1 MKLSIHYSAKKIFEN
16 KKLLISTIIIVSLI
30 IRIPAIYFF
39 GDSRLEYEWLVLINN
54 LTNQKEFAFRNFGNF
69 YIPNLYMPPLYA
81 WFLYAFKLLNLSN
94 ENYINLILYIQ
105 AILASISLVTFY
117 FICKKFFS
125 DNLSLFLT
133 VLFCFFPSYLY
144 ACGQISSITLYIFLI
159 VLFIFF
165 LLNIPNET
173 NYKFSFY
180 LGLAA
185 GLSILLRGEF
195 ILIFSFCLIYLFFF
209 YKNVNLKKIILTSFI
224 TLLVLSP
231 YLYRNISELNTFSIT
246 KSIGFN
252 LWKGNN
258 PNSNVEGDLIRHV
271 SDRGPIGFEGD
282 LKEKITNLP
291 VDKYFDINL
300 DNLFLDE
307 SIKNIKNEPGRYLVL
322 YIKKF
327 ISFLFVDLNSTIKNY
342 YHPLHLIPLIIISF
356 SSFIGMLISIGNS
369 KNLNLI
375 AMLYLSYIFIFSF
388 FFILPRYNLII
399 LPMQI
404 LLTGEL
410 INKLYKK
417 TT

>member
-1 MKLSIHYSAKKIFEN
+1 MKLNIHFSEKKIFQN
-16 KKLLISTIIIVSLI
+16 KKLLISTIIIISLI

-39 GDSRLEYEWLVLINN
+39 GDSRLENEWFVLINN

-81 WFLYAFKLLNLSN
+81 WFLYVFKLLNLSN

-105 AILASISLVTFY
+105 AILASISLVAFY

-133 VLFCFFPSYLY
+133 ILFCFFPSYLY

-195 ILIFSFCLIYLFFF
+195 ILIFAFCLIYLFFF

-258 PNSNVEGDLIRHV
+258 PNSNVEGDLTRHV
-271 SDRGPIGFEGD
+271 NDRGPVGFEGD
-282 LKEKITNLP
+282 LKEKITDLP

-327 ISFLFVDLNSTIKNY
+327 ISFLFIDLNSTIKNY

-375 AMLYLSYIFIFSF
+375 VMLYLSYIFIFSF

-404 LLTGEL
+404 LLTGKL

-417 TT
+417 ST

>member
-1 MKLSIHYSAKKIFEN
+1 MKLNINFCSKKIFEN

-30 IRIPAIYFF
+30 VRIPAIYFF
-39 GDSRLEYEWLVLINN
+39 GDTRLENEWFVLINN
-54 LTNQKEFAFRNFGNF
+54 LTNQKEFAFRNIGNF
-69 YIPNLYMPPLYA
+69 YVPNLYMPPLYA
-81 WFLYAFKLLNLSN
+81 WFLYVFKLLNLSDA
-94 ENYINLILYIQ
+94 NYINLILYTQ

-133 VLFCFFPSYLY
+133 ILFCFFPSYLY
-144 ACGQISSITLYIFLI
+144 ACGQISSITLYVFLI
-159 VLFIFF
+159 VFFIFF

-180 LGLAA
+180 LGLAT

-195 ILIFSFCLIYLFFF
+195 ILIFTFCLIYLFFF

-258 PNSNVEGDLIRHV
+258 PDSNVEGDLTGHV
-271 SDRGPIGFEGD
+271 SDRGPVGFEGD
-282 LKEKITNLP
+282 LKEKITDLP
-291 VDKYFDINL
+291 VNKYFDINL

-327 ISFLFVDLNSTIKNY
+327 ISFLFIDLNSTIKNY

-375 AMLYLSYIFIFSF
+375 VMLYLSYIFIFSF

-404 LLTGEL
+404 LLTGKL

-417 TT
+417 ST

>member
-1 MKLSIHYSAKKIFEN
+1 MLKKIFDN
-16 KKLLISTIIIVSLI
+16 QKLLISTIIIAAFI
-30 IRIPAIYFF
+30 TRIPVIHFF
-39 GDSRLEYEWLVLINN
+39 GDTRLENEWLILLNN
-54 LTNQKEFAFRNFGNF
+54 LTNHGKFAFRNFDNF

-81 WFLYAFKLLNLSN
+81 YFLYIFKLINLSN
-94 ENYINLILYIQ
+94 ENYINLILYLQ
-105 AILASISLVTFY
+105 AILASISLVPFY

-133 VLFCFFPSYLY
+133 ILFCFFPSYLY
-144 ACGQISSITLYIFLI
+144 ACGQISSITLYVFLI
-159 VLFIFF
+159 VFFIFF

-180 LGLAA
+180 LGLAT

-195 ILIFSFCLIYLFFF
+195 ILIFAFCLIYLFFF

-258 PNSNVEGDLIRHV
+258 PNSNVEGDLTRHV
-271 SDRGPIGFEGD
+271 GDSGPIGFEGD
-282 LKEKITNLP
+282 LKEKITDLP

-327 ISFLFVDLNSTIKNY
+327 ISFLFIDLNSTIKNY

-356 SSFIGMLISIGNS
+356 SSFIGMLISLGNS

-375 AMLYLSYIFIFSF
+375 VMLYLSYIFIFSF

>member
-1 MKLSIHYSAKKIFEN
+1 MKLNIHCSAKKIFEN
-16 KKLLISTIIIVSLI
+16 KKLLISAIIIVSLI

-39 GDSRLEYEWLVLINN
+39 GDSRLENEWFFLINN
-54 LTNQKEFAFRNFGNF
+54 LAKEKEFAFRNFGNF

-81 WFLYAFKLLNLSN
+81 WFLYIFKLLNLSN

-105 AILASISLVTFY
+105 AILASISLVAFY

-133 VLFCFFPSYLY
+133 ILFCFFPSYLY

-180 LGLAA
+180 LGLVA

-209 YKNVNLKKIILTSFI
+209 YKNFNLKKIILTSFI

-291 VDKYFDINL
+291 VDKYFDISL

-327 ISFLFVDLNSTIKNY
+327 ISFLFIDLNSTIKNY

-356 SSFIGMLISIGNS
+356 SSFIGMIISIGNS

-375 AMLYLSYIFIFSF
+375 VMLYLSYIFIFSF

-404 LLTGEL
+404 LLTGKL
-410 INKLYKK
+410 INKLYKES
-417 TT
+417 T